1 MLGGVLGR
9 KFRSLYTH
17 TWKLAKIK
25 PVNVTEYPTS
35 TDDLRSESIS
45 CGLGPK
51 SPLLVL
57 HLSVFCSGD
66 INFSFIY

>member
-1 MLGGVLGR
+1 MGVLGR

-35 TDDLRSESIS
+35 TDDPRRSESIN
-45 CGLGPK
+45 CRLGPK

-66 INFSFIY
+66 IIFSFIY